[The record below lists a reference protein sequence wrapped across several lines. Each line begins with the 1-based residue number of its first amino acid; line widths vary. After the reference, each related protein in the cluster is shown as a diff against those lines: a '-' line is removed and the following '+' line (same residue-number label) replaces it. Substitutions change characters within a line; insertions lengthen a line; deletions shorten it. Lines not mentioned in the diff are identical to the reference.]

1 MTTNM
6 HPVSSPSIYGYCN
19 IITTIYLSISFC
31 WMHYVYQRYILY
43 DYYFFFFDCNFFRCS
58 FIFFYGLLYVVSFY
72 LVVAVDIVVGYL
84 WRREREQ
91 TRRHEQRESTS
102 RAARRLLS
110 NSLQRT
116 NCNLLAAYAITVTC
130 FSLFLSCATLFIG
143 KLDRQIE

>member
-58 FIFFYGLLYVVSFY
+58 FIFFFM
-72 LVVAVDIVVGYL
+72 DCC
-84 WRREREQ
+84 
-91 TRRHEQRESTS
+91 T
-102 RAARRLLS
+102 
-110 NSLQRT
+110 
-116 NCNLLAAYAITVTC
+116 
-130 FSLFLSCATLFIG
+130 LFLSILLLLLILLLVTFGDVSVSRLGAMNSG
-143 KLDRQIE
+143 SRQAGLLEDF